1 MQPHH
6 FFDPVV
12 IAQHL
17 KDLKPE
23 ASPLWG
29 ILTPQHMVEH
39 LVLAMRFS
47 NGKLTQDLIL
57 PEEKAARAKMRLL
70 EPEWRMPQL
79 FKAPFMPAEGLLP
92 LEFSNIPEAMHALFS
107 EIDEFYS
114 FFAQNPDAKPFH
126 AVFGPLNQ
134 EEWKVL
140 HHKHIM
146 HHLEQF
152 HLIP

>member
-1 MQPHH
+1 MQPYH

-17 KDLKPE
+17 KDLTPE

-57 PEEKAARAKMRLL
+57 PAEKAARAKMRLL

-79 FKAPFMPAEGLLP
+79 FKAPFMPAEGCKTTP
-92 LEFSNIPEAMHALFS
+92 CRFWAFRPRRMESIAPQTHHASFGTVS
-107 EIDEFYS
+107 IDS
-114 FFAQNPDAKPFH
+114 LMGSLKRQ
-126 AVFGPLNQ
+126 
-134 EEWKVL
+134 
-140 HHKHIM
+140 
-146 HHLEQF
+146 
-152 HLIP
+152 